1 MRKLRVEEEVIANWK
16 GDIEKPVVSICCLA
30 FNHEFY
36 IEDALEGFLIQ
47 ETDFPFEI
55 LIHDDASTD
64 RTADI
69 IREYEERYPRIVKP
83 IYQAENQYSKGVKV
97 SSVFNFPRAQGK
109 YIAMCE
115 GDDYWVDKNKLKKQI
130 KRIEELNTDI
140 CFTNAY
146 LENNSGGRV
155 LKYKSGEILDKLI
168 FSEVIRKGGGGM
180 PTPSLLIRKEV
191 LMNLP
196 SWFSKAPVGDFFIQI
211 LGAQRNGAAYVSDIT
226 SVYRVASVGSWT
238 SKRSKAS
245 EVKIKE
251 EAEAYEF
258 IFNEMRTD
266 ILRPDDLN
274 YALAVEL
281 YRLAAL
287 SIKMKYFELA
297 NDLIARSWRYY
308 KLQSIKQIILV
319 YTRFFWRSF

>member
-1 MRKLRVEEEVIANWK
+1 MRSLRTESEIMANWN
-16 GDIEKPVVSICCLA
+16 GDLGRPVVSICCTTY
-30 FNHEFY
+30 NHEPY

-55 LIHDDASTD
+55 LIHDDASKD
-64 RTADI
+64 RTAEI
-69 IREYEERYPRIVKP
+69 IREYEARYPRLIKP
-83 IYQAENQYSKGVKV
+83 IYQTKNQYSLGVKV
-97 SSVFNFPRAQGK
+97 GPIFNYSRVKGK
-109 YIAMCE
+109 YVAICE
-115 GDDYWVDKNKLKKQI
+115 GDDYWIDNNKLKKQI
-130 KRIEELNTDI
+130 KKIKELNTDI

-146 LENNSGGRV
+146 LENNSGTKV

-168 FSEVIRKGGGGM
+168 VSETIRKGGGGM
-180 PTPSLLIRKEV
+180 PTPSLLVRKEV

-211 LGAQRNGAAYVSDIT
+211 LGSQRNGAAYVSDVT

-238 SKRSKAS
+238 SNRSKAS

-251 EAEAYEF
+251 EAEAYEL
-258 IFNEMRTD
+258 IFNEMHSD
-266 ILRPDDLN
+266 ILRSDDLN
-274 YALAVEL
+274 YALSVEL

-297 NDLIARSWRYY
+297 NDLIIRSWRYY
-308 KLQSIKQIILV
+308 KLRSIKQLILV